1 MQDRPIEY
9 HIATYENFIDMV
21 LDSILQ
27 MTFMKLPLLNSGVV
41 LKNIYHYLKQQLKHP
56 FIFQPC
62 ICVSESGLFFLHI
75 KTKQQIMLI

>member
-41 LKNIYHYLKQQLKHP
+41 LKNIYHYLKQQLKHF
-56 FIFQPC
+56 FIFQPR
-62 ICVSESGLFFLHI
+62 ICVSESGFFFYTL
-75 KTKQQIMLI
+75 KQNNRSH